1 MQSKIRYGAVLVWL
15 ACCLPVLAAGEVAT
29 PEQAAPDFSALDHE
43 VLVVLAQNQAFQIN
57 ALEQKVKDLA
67 GKLTASDA
75 ALAEAKARCEQSQA
89 VAVHLETELRE
100 LWAII
105 EGTPAAKQQLTD
117 QRRDQQRI
125 EEAIEAEQIVLGMT
139 LEQAQTAMR
148 WEGKLIYETST
159 EKEYQWERYKEVM
172 VQDPRLR
179 HRPTGDEGR
188 FLTGVLESSPLL
200 PERRLDFI
208 YVVRFIGGKAMD
220 VSKLQPISRE

>member
-1 MQSKIRYGAVLVWL
+1 MKSTFLKCFAVLVLL
-15 ACCLPVLAAGEVAT
+15 AGCLPVYAADQKA
-29 PEQAAPDFSALDHE
+29 PPDFSAFDRE
-43 VLVVLAQNQAFQIN
+43 VLVVLAQNQAYQI
-57 ALEQKVKDLA
+57 ATLEQKMKDLT

-125 EEAIEAEQIVLGMT
+125 EEAIEAEQIVVGMT

-159 EKEYQWERYKEVM
+159 EKEYQWERYKEVS
-172 VQDPRLR
+172 VQAR
-179 HRPTGDEGR
+179 HMPTGDEGR
-188 FLTGVLESSPLL
+188 FLTGVQEEWEQNAR
-200 PERRLDFI
+200 ERRLDFI